1 MAVMEDSRIDGCEV
15 LMELSVPVWMPAFWW
30 RGAAQH
36 VRDWVLEDP
45 DQEDHREPR
54 WSDTSEQRWR
64 LIASTVALVGD
75 ELAAGRWTIDEDD
88 DTYYGM
94 VVASVPEP
102 LTETERHIVTSWFSA
117 GEAVCVDPWFEPIT
131 NGRHRLWNT
140 LTHFGDRLVPVASD
154 ALGYATPTNTEVLG
168 EAWPELYRAH
178 VDDLAAIEWFDLHD
192 PMNSRF
198 AHAIDQ
204 AARGEHPAPR

>member
-1 MAVMEDSRIDGCEV
+1 
-15 LMELSVPVWMPAFWW
+15 
-30 RGAAQH
+30 
-36 VRDWVLEDP
+36 
-45 DQEDHREPR
+45 
-54 WSDTSEQRWR
+54 
-64 LIASTVALVGD
+64 
-75 ELAAGRWTIDEDD
+75 
-88 DTYYGM
+88 
-94 VVASVPEP
+94 
-102 LTETERHIVTSWFSA
+102 
-117 GEAVCVDPWFEPIT
+117 PIT
-131 NGRHRLWNT
+131 NGRHRLRNT

-198 AHAIDQ
+198 AHAIEQ

>member
-1 MAVMEDSRIDGCEV
+1 
-15 LMELSVPVWMPAFWW
+15 MELSVPVWMPAFWW

-36 VRDWVLEDP
+36 VREWVPEDP

-94 VVASVPEP
+94 VAAPVPEP

-117 GEAVCVDPWFEPIT
+117 GEAVCVDP
-131 NGRHRLWNT
+131 
-140 LTHFGDRLVPVASD
+140 VASD
-154 ALGYATPTNTEVLG
+154 ALEYATPTNTEVLG

>member
-1 MAVMEDSRIDGCEV
+1 MAVMEESRIDGCEV

-36 VRDWVLEDP
+36 VREWVLEDP

-94 VVASVPEP
+94 MTAPVPEP

>member
-1 MAVMEDSRIDGCEV
+1 
-15 LMELSVPVWMPAFWW
+15 
-30 RGAAQH
+30 
-36 VRDWVLEDP
+36 VLEDP

-94 VVASVPEP
+94 VAAPVPEP
-102 LTETERHIVTSWFSA
+102 LTQTERHIVTSWFSA